1 MIDYFKNMNRK
12 DFIKTITF
20 STVAV
25 GILPQFA
32 FHHSELSYEELIG
45 KGSPT
50 LYGNGFQIRKE
61 AFDAFTKMKNAA
73 LRDKISIQVVSSYR
87 NFAHQ
92 NRIWERKYKN
102 FTQQG
107 LTPEQAIQ
115 KIIEYSTI
123 PGTSRHHWGT
133 DMDIIDAN
141 VAQPKDVLSPGHFEG
156 QGCYVNLKQ
165 WMDSYSK
172 DYEFHLVYTNKPGRK
187 GFKYEPWHYSYKP
200 LSCNYLKAYRK
211 LNLKEILNRESLMG
225 QEHLTNSFLDTY
237 YAENILD
244 INPKLL

>member
-1 MIDYFKNMNRK
+1 MNRK
-12 DFIKTITF
+12 DFLKTVTL
-20 STVAV
+20 STIAM
-25 GILPQFA
+25 GILPQFSFQNA
-32 FHHSELSYEELIG
+32 NLSYEELIG
-45 KGSPT
+45 KGTPT

-73 LRDKISIQVVSSYR
+73 SKDNISIQVVSSYR

-92 NRIWERKYKN
+92 NRIWERKYKS

-107 LTPEQAIQ
+107 LSPEKAIQ

-141 VAQPKDVLSPGHFEG
+141 VAQPKNVLSPSHFENK
-156 QGCYVNLKQ
+156 GCYVNLKK
-165 WMDSYSK
+165 WMDANSK
-172 DYEFHLVYTNKPGRK
+172 DYGFYLVYTDKPERK
-187 GFKYEPWHYSYKP
+187 GFKYEPWHYSYKA
-200 LSCNYLKAYRK
+200 LSCDYLHAYRK
-211 LNLKEILNRESLMG
+211 LNLKDILGKASLLG
-225 QEHLTNSFLDTY
+225 HEHLNDSFLDSY

-244 INPKLL
+244 INPELL